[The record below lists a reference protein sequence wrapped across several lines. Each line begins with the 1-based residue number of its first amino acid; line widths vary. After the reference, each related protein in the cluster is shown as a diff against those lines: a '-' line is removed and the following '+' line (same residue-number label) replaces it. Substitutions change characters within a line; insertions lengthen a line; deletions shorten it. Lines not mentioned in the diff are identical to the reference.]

1 MLFPGEGE
9 IPPQGW
15 AALARLEKACS
26 DTALTLI
33 EGEKDENN

>member
-15 AALARLEKACS
+15 AASARFEKLYP